1 MDNFGLAANYYT
13 HFTSPIRR
21 YPDLQIH
28 RIIKDNLRGR
38 MNADKMEHY
47 RSILPEVAKRSSEM
61 ERRADEAE
69 RETVKIKES
78 RIYAGAY
85 RRRI

>member
-1 MDNFGLAANYYT
+1 MTDILDWQLMYYT

-47 RSILPEVAKRSSEM
+47 RSILPEVAKQFQ
-61 ERRADEAE
+61 
-69 RETVKIKES
+69 
-78 RIYAGAY
+78 
-85 RRRI
+85 